1 VAEESN
7 PLLNPLEASHL
18 LGITPELLFAYVRN
32 APKGADGRRL
42 VPTQNGGQ
50 TYFLRSE
57 LLSFDAFLNEP
68 WSESGSDRAN
78 IPAYILTHIKVECGG
93 QCPRCGRGFK
103 LETAHIV
110 DYAISKSHHHH
121 NLIRLCSLCHEE
133 FDSKKILPQG
143 DIESLKV
150 RLITRTREGL
160 ASRMVGAGTDG
171 FRPPTPT
178 DIFVGRQRE
187 MQQVAD
193 GLGKRRIVCIKGPG
207 GIGKTQLA
215 LHVLRQ
221 SGAQARIL
229 WMDLEPLGAICDLH
243 LVLASAISRS
253 GEGYDIAAISTCLES
268 QFDIV
273 AFDGIEGLRPADI
286 EPFEHLVSQLAAG
299 TSATRFLI
307 TSQVELLNVDG
318 LLSIDI
324 PPLRADASIQMLET
338 IAGNAANRDS
348 ANSVSAIDWLTHFA
362 EGHPLSLRII
372 ANLLRYFKSAT
383 TVVDRVKSM
392 GAAAI
397 ASPTGES
404 KTKHRSLDACFAV
417 AYSVLQSD
425 ERRLLFVLSH
435 CPAGRFYTHI
445 NSDLFGISDIEV
457 VVAELARWH
466 LITVDSSWSPVPRVH
481 VLSPVR
487 AFAKLAFH
495 AEDAKL
501 AENLFHELATE
512 MEVQAAVLDDRYTSE
527 GDPGLGTLRIG
538 HEFPNFSYVFDESVR
553 RSSSNPEYDR
563 ITCSLAFSLQ
573 VFCFVSGRSGRGLQM
588 LEAGAK
594 AALKMEQPGLASS
607 FLLQAANFAQRM
619 GASAKARESLRQICS
634 LRSDPPDLELAG
646 NMAFA
651 QGMLASGDGRL
662 KEAEAHF
669 VEASQQYAQPASAS
683 LDKNDHDEEPVNS
696 RMLALA
702 LMERARICEHSGRE
716 LEALEVYTASMS
728 LMRKIDDRVNVG
740 TVLHQM
746 GNCYADLRQFD
757 KAYQSFVDG
766 AHCFFDLGSA
776 IHLSNSLSELGYVLI
791 DHDPGIS
798 LFSDLSEEVVQAGLT
813 DVFRDCAAR
822 YRSSSARLQP
832 QECIGVIRKL
842 FGMVA
847 LVSFTSYTALL
858 EDFAVVL
865 QEELVR
871 PLADQLDDNLRRDP
885 GEKLA
890 IMHLDVTT
898 ALAGSLSAMETQSKA
913 TIEEI
918 GHFAGLCYIQGDYAW
933 RAFRLFDWLAECLHR
948 RRAWHGLDAAQ
959 LKEAAAV
966 SADTGQPF
974 RLRK

>member
-1 VAEESN
+1 VAAESN
-7 PLLNPLEASHL
+7 SLLNPLEASHL

-42 VPTQNGGQ
+42 IATQNGGQ

-57 LLSFDAFLNEP
+57 LLSFDAFLSEP

-78 IPAYILTHIKVECGG
+78 VPAYILSHIKVECGG

-110 DYAISKSHHHH
+110 DYAISRSHHHH

-133 FDSKKILPQG
+133 FDSKTILPEG
-143 DIESLKV
+143 DIESLKA
-150 RLITRTREGL
+150 RLIARTRERL
-160 ASRMVGAGTDG
+160 ASRMAGPGTDG

-193 GLGKRRIVCIKGPG
+193 GLARRRIVCIQGPG

-221 SGAQARIL
+221 IGAEARVL
-229 WMDLEPLGAICDLH
+229 WIDLEPLGAICDLH
-243 LVLASAISRS
+243 LVLASAISS
-253 GEGYDIAAISTCLES
+253 AGDGYDIATISACLES

-273 AFDGIEGLRPADI
+273 AFDGIEVLRPTDI
-286 EPFEHLVSQLAAG
+286 EHFEHLLSQLAAG
-299 TSATRFLI
+299 TSTARFLI

-324 PPLRADASIQMLET
+324 LPLRTDASIQMLEV

-348 ANSVSAIDWLTHFA
+348 ANSRSALDWLTHFA

-383 TVVDRVKSM
+383 TVADRVKSM

-397 ASPTGES
+397 ASPTRGR
-404 KTKHRSLDACFAV
+404 KTKHRSLDTCFSM
-417 AYSVLQSD
+417 AYSVLRSD
-425 ERRLLFVLSH
+425 ERRLLFLLSH
-435 CPAGRFYTHI
+435 CPAGRFSTHI
-445 NSDLFGISDIEV
+445 NNDLFAISDIELAI
-457 VVAELARWH
+457 AELARWH
-466 LITVDSSWSPVPRVH
+466 LIAIDSSWYPVPRVH

-487 AFAKLAFH
+487 AFAKLAFQ

-501 AENLFHELATE
+501 AEDLFHDLATE

-553 RSSSNPEYDR
+553 RSFSNPEYDR

-588 LEAGAK
+588 LDAGVK
-594 AALKMEQPGLASS
+594 AALKMEQPGVASS
-607 FLLQAANFAQRM
+607 LLIQAANFAQRM
-619 GASAKARESLRQICS
+619 GAGAKARESLRQICS
-634 LRSDPPDLELAG
+634 LRSVHPDLELAG
-646 NMAFA
+646 NVAFA
-651 QGMLASGDGRL
+651 QGMLARGGGRL
-662 KEAEAHF
+662 KEAEDHF
-669 VEASQQYAQPASAS
+669 VDASQHYAQPAPAS
-683 LDKNDHDEEPVNS
+683 GRDEKQVNR

-728 LMRKIDDRVNVG
+728 LMRMINDRVNIG
-740 TVLHQM
+740 AVLHQM
-746 GNCYADLRQFD
+746 GNCYAHLHQFD
-757 KAYQSFVDG
+757 EAYRSYVDG

-791 DHDPGIS
+791 DHDPGPS
-798 LFSDLSEEVVQAGLT
+798 LYCDLSEEVVQAGLT
-813 DVFRDCAAR
+813 DVFRECAAR
-822 YRSSSARLQP
+822 YRSSSARLQS

-847 LVSFTSYTALL
+847 LVSFTSHAALL
-858 EDFAVVL
+858 EDFAEVL

-871 PLADQLDDNLRRDP
+871 PLVGQLHDMRRDP
-885 GEKLA
+885 GERLA
-890 IMHLDVTT
+890 IMHLDVMT
-898 ALAGSLSAMETQSKA
+898 ALAGSLSVVETQSKA

-918 GHFAGLCYIQGDYAW
+918 GHFAGLCYIQFDFAW
-933 RAFRLFDWLAECLHR
+933 RAFRLFDWLSEYLQR
-948 RRAWHGLDAAQ
+948 RRAWHGLDATQ

-974 RLRK
+974 CLRQ

>member
-1 VAEESN
+1 MAKESN
-7 PLLNPLEASHL
+7 SLLNPLEASHL

-32 APKGADGRRL
+32 APKKTGGRRL
-42 VPTQNGGQ
+42 VPTQSEGQ

-57 LLSFDAFLNEP
+57 LLSFDAFLKEP

-143 DIESLKV
+143 HIESLKA
-150 RLITRTREGL
+150 RLIMRTREAL
-160 ASRMVGAGTDG
+160 ASRMVGVGTNG

-187 MQQVAD
+187 MQLVAD
-193 GLGKRRIVCIKGPG
+193 GLAKRRIVCIKGPG

-221 SGAQARIL
+221 AGAKVRIL
-229 WMDLEPLGAICDLH
+229 WMNLEPLGAISDLH
-243 LVLASAISRS
+243 LVLASATSWS
-253 GEGYDIAAISTCLES
+253 GEGRDIATISTRLES

-273 AFDGIEGLRPADI
+273 AFDGIESLRPADI

-324 PPLRADASIQMLET
+324 PPLQADASIQMLET
-338 IAGNAANRDS
+338 IAGNVAIQNS

-362 EGHPLSLRII
+362 EGHPLSLKII

-397 ASPTGES
+397 FSPTGES
-404 KTKHRSLDACFAV
+404 NAKHSSLDACFAV
-417 AYSVLQSD
+417 AYSVLQSN

-435 CPAGRFYTHI
+435 YPAGRFYTHI
-445 NSDLFGISDIEV
+445 NSDLFGINDIEL

-466 LITVDSSWSPVPRVH
+466 LITVDSSWSPVSRVH
-481 VLSPVR
+481 VLSPVS
-487 AFAKLAFH
+487 AFVKLAFH
-495 AEDAKL
+495 TEDAKL
-501 AENLFHELATE
+501 AENLFHELATD

-527 GDPGLGTLRIG
+527 GDPGLGTLRIS
-538 HEFPNFSYVFDESVR
+538 HEFSNFSYVFDESVR

-563 ITCSLAFSLQ
+563 IICSLALSLQ

-588 LEAGAK
+588 LEAGVK

-607 FLLQAANFAQRM
+607 FLLQAANFAQRI
-619 GASAKARESLRQICS
+619 GANARAREFLRNICS
-634 LRSDPPDLELAG
+634 LRSDSLDLELAG
-646 NMAFA
+646 NVAFA
-651 QGMLASGDGRL
+651 KGMLASGDGLL

-669 VEASQQYAQPASAS
+669 LEASQQYAQPASAS
-683 LDKNDHDEEPVNS
+683 LEKNDHDKEPVNR

-702 LMERARICEHSGRE
+702 LMERARICEHTGRE
-716 LEALEVYTASMS
+716 LEAVEVYTASMS
-728 LMRKIDDRVNVG
+728 LMRMINDRVNIG
-740 TVLHQM
+740 AVLHQM
-746 GNCYADLRQFD
+746 GNCYAHLHRFNE
-757 KAYQSFVDG
+757 ACRSYIDG

-791 DHDPGIS
+791 DHDPGPS
-798 LFSDLSEEVVQAGLT
+798 LYRDLSEELVQAGLS
-813 DVFRDCAAR
+813 DVFRECAAR
-822 YRSSSARLQP
+822 YRSTSARLQS

-842 FGMVA
+842 FGLVA
-847 LVSFTSYTALL
+847 LASFTSQNALL
-858 EDFAVVL
+858 EEFAEAL
-865 QEELVR
+865 REKLVR
-871 PLADQLDDNLRRDP
+871 PLADQLDSDIRKDP
-885 GEKLA
+885 GERVA
-890 IMHLDVTT
+890 IMHLDVMT
-898 ALAGSLSAMETQSKA
+898 ALAGSLSVVETQRKA

-918 GHFAGLCYIQGDYAW
+918 GHFARLCYVQFDFAW
-933 RAFRLFDWLAECLHR
+933 RAFRLFDWLAEYLHR
-948 RRAWHGLDAAQ
+948 RRAWHGLNAAQ
-959 LKEAAAV
+959 LKEAAEV
-966 SADTGQPF
+966 SADTGEPF
-974 RLRK
+974 CLHQ